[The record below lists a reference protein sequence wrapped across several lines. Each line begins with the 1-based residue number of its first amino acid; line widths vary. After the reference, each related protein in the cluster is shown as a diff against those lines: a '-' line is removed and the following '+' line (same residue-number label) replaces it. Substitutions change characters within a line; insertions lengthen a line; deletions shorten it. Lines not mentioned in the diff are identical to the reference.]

1 MDKNERKSMIK
12 VRGGFSERNKI
23 IQFSDAIQSTEF
35 DNCSRIALCNCI
47 YDFLYSTFAIQYS
60 SSAALFPEYPSSYEI
75 SFCKN
80 MIRNVFH
87 EHDEHHY
94 SDSYSWKVIYSS
106 VKEVITT
113 APYNE
118 VLDIIEY
125 VCNLVEYR
133 SGTKNTVYQN
143 FNNIFEQE
151 HIGYRFVSKQIVPI
165 QKAQTSGYYSG
176 CDNAEL
182 PECQA

>member
-1 MDKNERKSMIK
+1 MIK

-60 SSAALFPEYPSSYEI
+60 PSAALFPEYPSSYEI

-94 SDSYSWKVIYSS
+94 SDSY
-106 VKEVITT
+106 
-113 APYNE
+113 
-118 VLDIIEY
+118 
-125 VCNLVEYR
+125 R
-133 SGTKNTVYQN
+133 
-143 FNNIFEQE
+143 
-151 HIGYRFVSKQIVPI
+151 
-165 QKAQTSGYYSG
+165 
-176 CDNAEL
+176 
-182 PECQA
+182 